1 MYRFISKKGAK
12 KLLFSLEEI
21 IEVLSLSSQK
31 KRGVLQSEGD
41 GVKLFFE
48 IMK

>member
-1 MYRFISKKGAK
+1 MNSFISKNGAK

-31 KRGVLQSEGD
+31 KRGILQSEGD
-41 GVKLFFE
+41 EVK
-48 IMK
+48 